1 MEMRKLYNGYQIPD
15 VAFGTGVIMRYTRNP
30 ILYLKKSIKEV
41 LSSVKHHKLNRNLKG
56 DFFCKKILSNA
67 YNAGYRLYDTARI
80 YGYSEKRIGEMHK
93 EDIYVISKVSD
104 MDIERKYMPDTVS
117 GNLNL
122 SLRYLNREY
131 VDVYLLHY
139 PHGEWLNIYRQLEKL
154 YIVGQAKS
162 IGLCNCGINELETI
176 KKNNLTKPMVI
187 QLELHPLNSKKELRD
202 YCKKN
207 EIQIMAHT
215 PTGRMETKIQNSS
228 VLNKIAV
235 RYNKTIPQVIL
246 RWHYQNGI
254 IPVLSTFDFCHMH
267 ENLKI
272 YDFELSQNEM
282 EAIDSID
289 EGFVLLDRN
298 CIDDPN
304 YVYNL

>member
-1 MEMRKLYNGYQIPD
+1 
-15 VAFGTGVIMRYTRNP
+15 
-30 ILYLKKSIKEV
+30 
-41 LSSVKHHKLNRNLKG
+41 
-56 DFFCKKILSNA
+56 
-67 YNAGYRLYDTARI
+67 
-80 YGYSEKRIGEMHK
+80 
-93 EDIYVISKVSD
+93 
-104 MDIERKYMPDTVS
+104 
-117 GNLNL
+117 
-122 SLRYLNREY
+122 
-131 VDVYLLHY
+131 
-139 PHGEWLNIYRQLEKL
+139 
-154 YIVGQAKS
+154 
-162 IGLCNCGINELETI
+162 
-176 KKNNLTKPMVI
+176 
-187 QLELHPLNSKKELRD
+187 
-202 YCKKN
+202 
-207 EIQIMAHT
+207 MAHT

-272 YDFELSQNEM
+272 YDFELSRNEM

-289 EGFVLLDRN
+289 EGFVLLDSN

>member
-1 MEMRKLYNGYQIPD
+1 
-15 VAFGTGVIMRYTRNP
+15 
-30 ILYLKKSIKEV
+30 
-41 LSSVKHHKLNRNLKG
+41 
-56 DFFCKKILSNA
+56 
-67 YNAGYRLYDTARI
+67 
-80 YGYSEKRIGEMHK
+80 
-93 EDIYVISKVSD
+93 

-162 IGLCNCGINELETI
+162 IGLCNCGIKELETI

-187 QLELHPLNSKKELRD
+187 QLELHPLNAKKELRD

-272 YDFELSQNEM
+272 YDFELSRNEM

-289 EGFVLLDRN
+289 EGFVLLDSN